1 MEGHIDHNLV
11 LSDAQALLLTGAD
24 SVSDNQV
31 RIPVDSTT
39 KKLGPG
45 RPLYVNV
52 MVETTCAGGTNL
64 AVAVRDAA
72 DDGADAPDT
81 FAATAIKSQT
91 RTVASNQLDAH
102 QKLLSVA
109 LPPETR
115 EWVDVQYDVTGSMTA
130 GKLDAWISDHP
141 LTSVDG

>member
-1 MEGHIDHNLV
+1 MEGQVDANQI

-24 SVSDNQV
+24 SNSDNQV
-31 RIPVDSTT
+31 RIPVDSSN
-39 KKLGPG
+39 KLGPG
-45 RPLYVNV
+45 RPIYVNV
-52 MVETTCAGGTNL
+52 MVDTTCAGGTTL

-72 DDGADAPDT
+72 DDGAGAPDS

-102 QKLLSVA
+102 QKLLSIA

-130 GKLDAWISDHP
+130 GKIDAWLSDHP